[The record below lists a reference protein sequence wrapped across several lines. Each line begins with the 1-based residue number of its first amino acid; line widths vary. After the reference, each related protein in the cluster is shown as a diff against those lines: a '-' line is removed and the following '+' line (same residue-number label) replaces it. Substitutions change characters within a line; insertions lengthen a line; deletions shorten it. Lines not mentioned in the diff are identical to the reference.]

1 MKNNNQYI
9 SSLLKQ
15 KMKEVGINNY
25 RQLSE
30 KAKVSERQLYRLQNG
45 LISSISVGVLE
56 KIALALNISVGK
68 FIDELTGNQQEKE
81 AKENVSI
88 QLEKEQD
95 SLSSQQQEAI
105 FILESLILQ
114 LPTIANAVEK
124 NPQLPAKKL
133 LPLLKP
139 LDRLLD
145 HWGIIVIGTI
155 GEVVDFNPQ
164 EHELIDRIE
173 TNDGDNQDNFL
184 VKVRYVGYRYQS
196 KLLYRAKVSSVLD

>member
-1 MKNNNQYI
+1 MKKNNQDI

-15 KMKEVGINNY
+15 KMKEVGIDNY

-81 AKENVSI
+81 LKENVSI

-155 GEVVDFNPQ
+155 GEVVSFNPQ
-164 EHELIDRIE
+164 EHELIDTIE
-173 TNDGDNQDNFL
+173 TNGGDNQDNFL

-196 KLLYRAKVSSVLD
+196 KLLYRAKVSYVLD

>member
-15 KMKEVGINNY
+15 KMKEVGIDNY

>member
-1 MKNNNQYI
+1 MKKNNQDI

-15 KMKEVGINNY
+15 KMKEVGIDNY

-81 AKENVSI
+81 LKENVSI

-155 GEVVDFNPQ
+155 GEVVPFNPQ
-164 EHELIDRIE
+164 EHELIDTIE
-173 TNDGDNQDNFL
+173 TNGGDNQDNFL

-196 KLLYRAKVSSVLD
+196 KLLYRAKVSYVLD

>member
-1 MKNNNQYI
+1 MKKNNQDI

-15 KMKEVGINNY
+15 KMKEVGIDNY

-81 AKENVSI
+81 LKENVSI

-155 GEVVDFNPQ
+155 GQVVPFNPQ
-164 EHELIDRIE
+164 EHELIDTIE
-173 TNDGDNQDNFL
+173 TNGGDNQDNFL

-196 KLLYRAKVSSVLD
+196 KLLYRAKVSYVLD